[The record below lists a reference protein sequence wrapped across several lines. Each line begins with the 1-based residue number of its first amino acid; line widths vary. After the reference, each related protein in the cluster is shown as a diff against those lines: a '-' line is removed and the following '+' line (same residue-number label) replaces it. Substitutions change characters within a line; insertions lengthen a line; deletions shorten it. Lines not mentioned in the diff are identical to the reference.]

1 MIMNVSFHQFI
12 LFFLIFIRVGTIMVT
27 VPIFGFEAVPLYAKA
42 GLSALL
48 TLLLFSIVDSGAV
61 SIPTEFVPF
70 ILLVMNEVIIG
81 LVIGFTANILF
92 VGVRFAGEII
102 GLDMGFGIVNVIDPL
117 SGEQVSIIG
126 QFKYLLALLLF
137 LCING
142 HHFLLQALKVSFD
155 LLPVTKSTFSS
166 ISAQKLISMSSEI
179 FVIAIKVSSAA
190 LAALFIA
197 SFIMGIIARSVPQMN
212 IFIVGFPIKISVGF
226 AMMLVSLPFFLYIFN
241 KIYHIFERDLIEIM
255 KII

>member
-1 MIMNVSFHQFI
+1 MNVSFHQFI
-12 LFFLIFIRVGTIMVT
+12 LFFMIFVRVGTIMVT
-27 VPIFGFEAVPLYAKA
+27 VPIFGFDAVPLHTKA
-42 GLSALL
+42 GLSVLL
-48 TLLLFSIVDSGAV
+48 TLLLFSFADNGEV
-61 SIPTEFVPF
+61 SIPTELVPF
-70 ILLVMNEVIIG
+70 VLMVMNEIIIG
-81 LVIGFTANILF
+81 LIIGFTANILF

-117 SGEQVSIIG
+117 SGNQVSIIG

-155 LLPVTKSTFSS
+155 LLPVTQSTFSS
-166 ISAQKLISMSSEI
+166 ISVQKLISMSSEI
-179 FVIAIKVSSAA
+179 FVVAIKVASAA

-197 SFIMGIIARSVPQMN
+197 SFIMGIIARTVPQMN

-226 AMMLVSLPFFLYIFN
+226 AMLLVSFPLFLYIFN